1 MSKMYVQ
8 IGGAFLGESGESADS
23 LPAAMW
29 KVEVEGIKLR
39 FTIFLTLDQFYI
51 LKL

>member
-23 LPAAMW
+23 LPATMW
-29 KVEVEGIKLR
+29 KSRSRRNQVT
-39 FTIFLTLDQFYI
+39 FYNIFDS
-51 LKL
+51 